1 MWFSLFLF
9 FFYFKL
15 FELDWN
21 HDVSQSSFFLSPYNF
36 EPWWIHTHR
45 HPVLTWFGGSLWL
58 LSAVPIL
65 MKSLQHVEKTRFELN
80 CGKSIHS
87 AVFVVLQ
94 LLLLS
99 ELERI
104 PFLFYISS
112 QMSIKKSE
120 NTHHNILK
128 SSFTCFVQQKKIKTN
143 SKTKCGSTEKSTYS
157 LWILLWFVQGWLSSL
172 LTNLMHLLIR
182 NSEPFIYRIF
192 TFKYISCTLEQRAV
206 NTRRLEI

>member
-1 MWFSLFLF
+1 MSQAEYQYWICGFLC

-15 FELDWN
+15 FEFDWN
-21 HDVSQSSFFLSPYNF
+21 HDVSQCSFFLSPYNF

-45 HPVLTWFGGSLWL
+45 HPVLTWFGGRLWL

-87 AVFVVLQ
+87 AVFVVLL

-99 ELERI
+99 ELLERI

-120 NTHHNILK
+120 SAHHNILK
-128 SSFTCFVQQKKIKTN
+128 SSFTCFVQQKKIKQTAKP
-143 SKTKCGSTEKSTYS
+143 SVEALKSPR
-157 LWILLWFVQGWLSSL
+157 
-172 LTNLMHLLIR
+172 IR
-182 NSEPFIYRIF
+182 FEYCFDL
-192 TFKYISCTLEQRAV
+192 FKV
-206 NTRRLEI
+206 G

>member
-1 MWFSLFLF
+1 
-9 FFYFKL
+9 
-15 FELDWN
+15 
-21 HDVSQSSFFLSPYNF
+21 
-36 EPWWIHTHR
+36 
-45 HPVLTWFGGSLWL
+45 
-58 LSAVPIL
+58 
-65 MKSLQHVEKTRFELN
+65 MKSLQHVEKTHFELN
-80 CGKSIHS
+80 YGKSIHS

-99 ELERI
+99 EFLERI

-128 SSFTCFVQQKKIKTN
+128 SSFTSFVQQKKIKQTAKP
-143 SKTKCGSTEKSTYS
+143 SVEALKSPHIHSEYCFD
-157 LWILLWFVQGWLSSL
+157 LFKVGSL

-192 TFKYISCTLEQRAV
+192 TFKYISFTLEQRAV